1 MYSNLPNVFQ
11 LMIHVA
17 CIFLRLNGK
26 MAKNVE
32 IVAIPASIQGKKLV
46 IEFVQSVSIGNL
58 QLPELLFTR

>member
-1 MYSNLPNVFQ
+1 
-11 LMIHVA
+11 
-17 CIFLRLNGK
+17 